1 MIPAGSGDSLD
12 DADFSRFLERYS
24 QEVLRWNSQFS
35 LISRVEPERRLCSL
49 VEQCLSALRAL
60 PAALGDLDAEAAAAL
75 LPEGPGASSPNS
87 VRRLCMVDIGSG
99 AGLPGLVWHR
109 LLWERAGV
117 LGPPPASW
125 LIEPR
130 GQRAW
135 FLERCIDL
143 LGLPGIRVLAAPWG
157 EARLGPEV
165 ASIGSR
171 EGSAWPGAWNSSP
184 PKTVWLLALMALRL
198 SDRDIVRGWK
208 AFVGGRDP
216 LPGERLVVL
225 RLRGGPPRSE
235 APDELALPDRAF
247 WRWVPCG
254 PSSRPS
260 SLIVSLHGGR

>member
-1 MIPAGSGDSLD
+1 VIPTGSSDSLG
-12 DADFSRFLERYS
+12 DADLSHFLEGYR

-35 LISRVEPERRLCSL
+35 LISRVEPERRLSLL
-49 VEQCLSALRAL
+49 VEQCLSALREL

-75 LPEGPGASSPNS
+75 RFGNSGIGSPS
-87 VRRLCMVDIGSG
+87 GVRRLCLVDIGSG

-109 LLWERAGV
+109 ILWERAGV
-117 LGPPPASW
+117 AGPAPVSW

-143 LGLPGIRVLAAPWG
+143 FGLLGIRALAAPWG
-157 EARLGPEV
+157 EARLGPE
-165 ASIGSR
+165 G
-171 EGSAWPGAWNSSP
+171 EGIAPKDGAAQPAVRSESP
-184 PKTVWLLALMALRL
+184 PEPVWLLTLMALRL
-198 SDRDIVRGWK
+198 SDRDIVRGWR

-225 RLRGGPPRSE
+225 RLRSGPPRSE
-235 APDELALPDRAF
+235 VPDELALPDRAS

-254 PSSRPS
+254 RSSRPS